1 MGREKALLRK
11 HGNSDVPDA
20 ARRALSSH
28 LSDVTRYLT
37 SAAKASAD
45 KPRAVHRLRI
55 SSRHAEAALRF
66 YKPLLSA
73 ELATWF
79 RRHLKRIRRAA
90 GEARDLDV
98 LLERIH
104 LDKSFSSARHLSAR
118 LQKQRK
124 SAQKPLRGL
133 QRKLGKSG
141 VLRRKTRKLDRYI
154 SRKLSSKKRTTLP
167 DMKSWAMDQIQPVA
181 ADFLSAGEG
190 RLRTSTD
197 LHKLRIAGKRLRYA
211 LSLVAEVFPLRQL
224 SPLTKELR
232 QMQKVLGTLC
242 DHAAAIE
249 TWGQLLADVEI
260 PTEQEQLSR
269 VIAAERKSLAASKT
283 KFRRWWNALRRRRL
297 RSSLTTIG
305 LQDG

>member
-1 MGREKALLRK
+1 MGREQAILRK
-11 HGNSDVPDA
+11 HGSSEVPDA

-28 LSDVTRYLT
+28 LSDVARYLK
-37 SAAKASAD
+37 SAAKASAA

-55 SSRHAEAALRF
+55 SSRHAEAAVRF
-66 YKPLLSA
+66 YEPLLSA
-73 ELATWF
+73 DLASWF

-104 LDKSFSSARHLSAR
+104 LDKSLSSARHLTAR
-118 LQKQRK
+118 LKKQRK
-124 SAQKPLRGL
+124 SAQRPLRGL
-133 QRKLGKSG
+133 QCKLGKSG
-141 VLRRKTRKLDRYI
+141 ALRRKTRKLDRYM
-154 SRKLSSKKRTTLP
+154 SREHSGKKRATLP
-167 DMKSWAMDQIQPVA
+167 DMQSWAVDQMQPVV

-211 LSLVAEVFPLRQL
+211 LSLVAEVFPTRQL

-232 QMQKVLGTLC
+232 QMQNVLGTLC

-249 TWGQLLADVEI
+249 TWEQLLANVEH
-260 PTEQEQLSR
+260 PTEQEQLCR
-269 VIAAERKSLAASKT
+269 VITTERKSLAASKT
-283 KFRRWWNALRRRRL
+283 NFRRWWNALRKHRL
-297 RSSLTTIG
+297 QSYLARIG
-305 LQDG
+305 LQNG